1 MFLTHILSFAFGFRM
16 ASIFFGSR
24 NAIQIKNE
32 VFRGTIGF
40 LTPSRIFC
48 ETARGNVTLPYVPTE
63 SPPSGGD
70 LNRQRC
76 KKPTQ
81 MSFEK
86 IENGENEEWDF
97 LEKKEMDELFLHEK
111 TSFTFPNFSI
121 IYLLI

>member
-32 VFRGTIGF
+32 VFRVG
-40 LTPSRIFC
+40 C
-48 ETARGNVTLPYVPTE
+48 AKGNVTTLSAGRFAE
-63 SPPSGGD
+63 
-70 LNRQRC
+70 NARRC

>member
-1 MFLTHILSFAFGFRM
+1 M

-40 LTPSRIFC
+40 P
-48 ETARGNVTLPYVPTE
+48 
-63 SPPSGGD
+63 
-70 LNRQRC
+70 

-86 IENGENEEWDF
+86 IENGENEEWDL

>member
-40 LTPSRIFC
+40 P
-48 ETARGNVTLPYVPTE
+48 E
-63 SPPSGGD
+63 
-70 LNRQRC
+70 
-76 KKPTQ
+76 KPTQ

-86 IENGENEEWDF
+86 IENGENEEWDL